1 MRTGMVIGALLLAS
15 VGTTAALTNNEINK
29 TVLTVPCPKRIRT
42 DVQQL
47 SCATAMRFLVDQFLE
62 RGYLGR
68 SICPPGGTGY
78 GKLVD
83 VIEEYL
89 ATEKPLWTKHA
100 VDVAHAALMRRY
112 PCR

>member
-1 MRTGMVIGALLLAS
+1 MKRTAVIGLLLLDTVSAA
-15 VGTTAALTNNEINK
+15 AALTNDEVNK
-29 TVLTVPCPKRIRT
+29 TVLTVPCPQRIRT

-47 SCATAMRFLVDQFLE
+47 SCATAMRFLVDQFVE
-62 RGYLGR
+62 RGYVAR
-68 SICPPGGTGY
+68 SICPPEGTVY

-83 VIEEYL
+83 IIEEYL
-89 ATEKPLWTKHA
+89 ATEKPLWTKRA